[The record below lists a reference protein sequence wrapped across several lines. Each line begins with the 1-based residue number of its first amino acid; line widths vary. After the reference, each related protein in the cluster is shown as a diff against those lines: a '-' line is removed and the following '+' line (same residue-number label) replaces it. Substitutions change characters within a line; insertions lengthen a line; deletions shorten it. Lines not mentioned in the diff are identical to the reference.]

1 MKNMLLN
8 RLLYLGYYFKK
19 MNWEKYNLFLNYVN
33 RVYAISKLYL
43 LLNSVFDSMK
53 YNISPMEYFLFH
65 FWEKN
70 FVEKEKWAGTGFMYE
85 YQRFM
90 NPYSTR
96 HVLLNKGEFLKHNA
110 EFITHKWL
118 EIDNGNFDQLRKFI
132 KSVQGKKIVLKNIS
146 GNCGIGVQIIDTR
159 TTTVEDIIALAK
171 ENNLTLAEE
180 FIYQHD
186 ELNKLSPSALNT
198 VRIFTQIVGD
208 EVVILGTRLRIS
220 INSNVDNLAAGNM
233 AAAVDEKSGTIVRP
247 AIYSDITKSPE
258 SVHPVTG
265 VDIVGFQIPHWGLVM
280 KKVKE
285 IALHNRENRSVGWD
299 IAVTN
304 DGVDFIEGN
313 HDWCKLVYQLPV
325 NQGLKF
331 ELEKYYK
338 G

>member
-1 MKNMLLN
+1 M
-8 RLLYLGYYFKK
+8 
-19 MNWEKYNLFLNYVN
+19 
-33 RVYAISKLYL
+33 
-43 LLNSVFDSMK
+43 
-53 YNISPMEYFLFH
+53 
-65 FWEKN
+65 
-70 FVEKEKWAGTGFMYE
+70 
-85 YQRFM
+85 
-90 NPYSTR
+90 
-96 HVLLNKGEFLKHNA
+96 
-110 EFITHKWL
+110 
-118 EIDNGNFDQLRKFI
+118 
-132 KSVQGKKIVLKNIS
+132 
-146 GNCGIGVQIIDTR
+146 VQIIDTR